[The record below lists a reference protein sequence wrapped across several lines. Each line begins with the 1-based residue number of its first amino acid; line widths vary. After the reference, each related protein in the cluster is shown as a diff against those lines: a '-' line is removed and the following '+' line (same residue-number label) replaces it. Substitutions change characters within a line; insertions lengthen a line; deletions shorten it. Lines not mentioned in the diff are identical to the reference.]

1 MKKITSNIL
10 KSLMIFLFVF
20 LNMITNQVNAD
31 EIQKDNDKKIKVYK
45 FDIKEEIAPPVWR
58 KTKIAFQH
66 AKDTNADLILIHMN
80 TYGGML
86 DAADSIRTII
96 LHSQIPVYVF
106 IDNNA
111 ASAGALISIAC
122 DSIYMRSGANIGAA
136 TVVDQTGKPLPDK
149 YQSYMR
155 SMMRSTAEAKGRDPE
170 IAQAMV
176 DPRIYIE
183 NISDTGN
190 VLTFTTLEAIK
201 NGYCEGKA
209 ENIQEVL
216 NDAGF
221 DNYEIIEQKLTPMDK
236 IIGFLINPM
245 ISGILIMIIIGGI
258 YFELQSPGV
267 GFPLVASIIAAL
279 LYFAPHYIEGLA
291 DNWEILIFII
301 GVILV
306 AVEIFA
312 IPGFGVAG
320 IAGIMC
326 IIVGL
331 TLSMVENFGFDF
343 IYINYTQLIK
353 AFFIV
358 IIASF
363 LSLIL
368 SFYLS
373 KKIFTSTIFGQLALA
388 STQQVKNGFT
398 SADAQYL
405 TMIGK
410 TGYAK
415 TILRPAGKVEIEDEI
430 FDATAES
437 GYIDEGEKI
446 KVVRY
451 ETAQLF
457 VRKIES

>member
-1 MKKITSNIL
+1 MKK
-10 KSLMIFLFVF
+10 KYFLMIFVFVF
-20 LNMITNQVNAD
+20 VNTITNQVNAD
-31 EIQKDNDKKIKVYK
+31 DIRKDKEKKIKVFK
-45 FDIKEEIAPPVWR
+45 FDIKEEIAPPIWR
-58 KTKIAFQH
+58 KTKNAFQQ

-96 LHSQIPVYVF
+96 LHSKIPVYVF

-190 VLTFTTLEAIK
+190 VLTFTTSEAIK

-209 ENIQEVL
+209 ENVQEVL
-216 NDAGF
+216 IDAGLN
-221 DNYEIIEQKLTPMDK
+221 NYEIIEQKLTSMDK
-236 IIGFLINPM
+236 FIGFLINPM
-245 ISGILIMIIIGGI
+245 ISGVLIMIIIGGI

-267 GFPLVASIIAAL
+267 GFPIVASIIAAL
-279 LYFAPHYIEGLA
+279 LYFAPHYVEGLA
-291 DNWEILIFII
+291 NNWEILIFII

-306 AVEIFA
+306 AVEIFV

-326 IIVGL
+326 IIIGL
-331 TLSMVENFGFDF
+331 TLSMVQNFGFDF
-343 IYINYTQLIK
+343 TYINYIELIK

-358 IIASF
+358 IIATF
-363 LSLIL
+363 VSLIL

-373 KKIFTSTIFGQLALA
+373 KKIFTSTVFGQLALA

-398 SADAQYL
+398 SADAEYSS
-405 TMIGK
+405 MIGK
-410 TGYAK
+410 FGYAK
-415 TILRPAGKVEIEDEI
+415 TILRPAGKVEIGGEI

-437 GYIDEGEKI
+437 GFIDEGKKI
-446 KVVRY
+446 EVIRY
-451 ETAQLF
+451 ETGQLF
-457 VRKIES
+457 VRKT